1 MTIKWFYVAAVAIL
15 CLAAGVAVWSLNG
28 EAPAQSGPG
37 MHCGGGGGWMAEQLT
52 PEQRQ
57 GLKAKIMEMKDEGAS
72 PEEIHAAVKQMLA
85 GWGVELP
92 QAGGGQG
99 GRMGSLA
106 KQEGAGAHHRGGGG
120 WMAEQ
125 LTPEQRQE
133 LKAKIMEMKDQGA
146 SQAEIHAAVKQML
159 AEYGVEIPQ
168 GCHGNSGEE

>member
-1 MTIKWFYVAAVAIL
+1 MTIKWFWVAAVAIL

-28 EAPAQSGPG
+28 EAPAQPAPG

-57 GLKAKIMEMKDEGAS
+57 EVKAKIMEMKDQGAS
-72 PEEIHAAVKQMLA
+72 QEEIHAAVKQMLA

-125 LTPEQRQE
+125 LTPEQRQG

-146 SQAEIHAAVKQML
+146 SQEEIHAAIKEML
-159 AEYGVEIPQ
+159 AKYGVEILQ
-168 GCHGNSGEE
+168 GCHGNSDEG